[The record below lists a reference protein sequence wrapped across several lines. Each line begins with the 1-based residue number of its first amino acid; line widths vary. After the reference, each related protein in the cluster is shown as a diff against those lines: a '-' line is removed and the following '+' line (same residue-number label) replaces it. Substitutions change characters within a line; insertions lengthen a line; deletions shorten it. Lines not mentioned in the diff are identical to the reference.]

1 MKTGNKFCM
10 KKLLVFL
17 FIILLLCC
25 TNLMYVQ
32 NLTLENIFPNASVEV
47 YTSTKSKI
55 ESLQKIDNGIG
66 EIIFC
71 DINQIS
77 YIFDNEKN
85 ISGLT
90 IKINID
96 DVGDIDLIKSLHCP
110 NFFEAN
116 FGTYGW
122 SAVVEKIFNNKFGVL
137 VGNMDC
143 NFQIFK
149 TKNEIF
155 VGIPILLGG
164 Y

>member
-1 MKTGNKFCM
+1 M

-17 FIILLLCC
+17 FIIALLCC
-25 TNLMYVQ
+25 ANLTYVQ
-32 NLTLENIFPNASVEV
+32 NLTLKNIFPNASVEV
-47 YTSTKSKI
+47 YTSTKSCI
-55 ESLQKIDNGIG
+55 ENLQKIDNGLG

-71 DINQIS
+71 NINNLD
-77 YIFDNEKN
+77 YIFDNEKY

-90 IKINID
+90 IK
-96 DVGDIDLIKSLHCP
+96 VEGDNLTDRELLESLHCF

-116 FGTYGW
+116 FGIYGW
-122 SAVVEKIFNNKFGVL
+122 SNVVDRIFDNKFGV
-137 VGNMDC
+137 VVEDINC